1 MSRTDVVKYSII
13 IPHHNIPELLERC
26 LKSIPV
32 RDDVQTL
39 VVDDLSDPQYQEPL
53 HELEKKYPSVTF
65 IFSQTNGGAGRAR
78 NIGMEHA
85 VGHYL
90 VFADADDFF
99 SEEFDTIL
107 SDYST
112 QDYDVVY
119 FRNISVLS
127 DSISTKDGR
136 TSFIDEIFDRY
147 EKCGDASEIRCKIF
161 NPWAKFFRKGL
172 ADEKHIRF
180 DEIPCANDLF
190 FVVSMGCEAENIKVD
205 KRVAYVYTDRPT
217 SITASVSR
225 KPASLGI
232 RADACF
238 RAQKVMKEHGFY
250 FNFMPMSEF
259 LSAMFHSDKQLFKK
273 YLLKSK
279 EAYRSRWEAIRQVRG
294 WEVGVASKLWICIY
308 SFSCILFK

>member
-1 MSRTDVVKYSII
+1 MTSPRYTII
-13 IPHHNIPELLERC
+13 IPHRNIPDLLERC

-39 VVDDLSDPQYQEPL
+39 VVDDLSAPEYQESL

-78 NIGMEHA
+78 NIGLEYA
-85 VGHYL
+85 LGDYL

-99 SEEFDTIL
+99 PEDFDAVL

-112 QDYDVVY
+112 RDYDVVY

-127 DSISTKDGR
+127 DSIDTKDNR
-136 TSFIDEIFDRY
+136 TGFIDDIFDRY
-147 EKCGDASEIRCKIF
+147 EISGDESEVRCKIF

-190 FVVSMGCEAENIKVD
+190 FVVSMGCAAKNIMVD
-205 KRVAYVYTDRPT
+205 NRVAYVYTDRPA

-225 KPASLGI
+225 KPEMLGI

-238 RAQKVMKEHGFY
+238 RAQRVMKEHGFN

-259 LSAMFHSDKQLFKK
+259 LSALFHSDKKLFRT

-279 EAYRSRWEAIRQVRG
+279 EAYRSRWDAIRQIRG
-294 WEVGVASKLWICIY
+294 WEVTMAAKLWICIY
-308 SFSCILFK
+308 SVSCILFQIR